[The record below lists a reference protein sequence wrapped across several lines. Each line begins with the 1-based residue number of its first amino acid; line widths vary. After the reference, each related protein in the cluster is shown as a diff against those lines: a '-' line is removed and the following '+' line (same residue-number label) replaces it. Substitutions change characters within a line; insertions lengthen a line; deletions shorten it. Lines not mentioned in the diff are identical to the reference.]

1 MAFLALFRLT
11 DLPLFFPF
19 FTKPNQEL
27 TQKLKIK
34 LKKNKEIW
42 IKLDLSEVSNKG
54 FVPK

>member
-19 FTKPNQEL
+19 FTKLNQEL
-27 TQKLKIK
+27 TQKLKIIK
-34 LKKNKEIW
+34 KKNKEIW

>member
-34 LKKNKEIW
+34 KKKNKEIW

>member
-11 DLPLFFPF
+11 DLPFFFPF

-34 LKKNKEIW
+34 KKNKEIW